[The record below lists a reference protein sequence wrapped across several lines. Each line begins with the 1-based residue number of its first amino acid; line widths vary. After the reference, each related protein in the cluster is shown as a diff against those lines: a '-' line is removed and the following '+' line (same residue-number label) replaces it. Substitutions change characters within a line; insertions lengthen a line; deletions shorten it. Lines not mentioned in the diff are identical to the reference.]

1 MSDNGYNGPGRRES
15 DKALGEYMECRFQ
28 QMRWASKTGNVLRVW
43 ESRGGKKKDIQFGY
57 DLAKATQEE
66 RAQKVGDQH
75 RVLEWSD
82 LIRPGENGQWSFA
95 DMLERPHKQPGAGG
109 HQLGSFASTA
119 MATIEGYKAGKDG
132 STALADCPYPPD
144 SAEAGR
150 WAEGFGQGLEDRPPP
165 KPEKESGRAG
175 AASNGADAAP
185 RRRRG
190 RLALGAPEVID
201 VDPEVTEDLPDA
213 VA

>member
-1 MSDNGYNGPGRRES
+1 MPDTGYNGPGKREF

-43 ESRGGKKKDIQFGY
+43 ESRGGVRADIRTGY
-57 DLAKATQEE
+57 DLAKAEPEE
-66 RAQKVGDQH
+66 RAAETVRLH

-82 LIRPGENGQWSFA
+82 LIRPGEDGQWSFA
-95 DMLERPHKQPGAGG
+95 DMLEKPHKQPGAGG
-109 HQLGSFASTA
+109 HPLGSFASTA

-132 STALADCPYPPD
+132 STSLADCHYPPD

-165 KPEKESGRAG
+165 KPEKESGRTG

-190 RLALGAPEVID
+190 RLALAAPEVID
-201 VDPEVTEDLPDA
+201 VHPEATEDLPDA